1 MTTAYATEEA
11 GIDPAPAP
19 DPQSTPDAD
28 PLLGASPAM
37 QGVRRQLEQ
46 DARSRLTVLLL
57 GETGTGKGLTA
68 NRLHE
73 LSPQADGPFV
83 QVNCAALPENLIES
97 ELFGHE
103 RGAFTGA
110 VAQKLGRVEVAGGGT
125 LFLDEIG
132 ELPLAAQAKLLRLL
146 DNGQYERVGGTEVLR
161 AQARV
166 VAATNQDL
174 GQMVKERRFR
184 ADLFF
189 RLRVLTVQLP
199 PLWARREDILELAEH
214 FIGVEAAYLGRP
226 APGLSLEAEAMLMA
240 YAWPGNVRELKDIM
254 AAALTACPGPT
265 IRGEDL
271 PHIDLEAPAAP
282 CGPFVTI
289 QENERRYLQEVLEA
303 TRWTIKGAH
312 GAAAIVNLPPS
323 TLYHRIDKLGLARPA
338 GRDGEPATVYHP
350 CSGAA

>member
-19 DPQSTPDAD
+19 DPQSNPDAD

-57 GETGTGKGLTA
+57 GETGTGKGLAA

-83 QVNCAALPENLIES
+83 QVNCGALAETLIES

-103 RGAFTGA
+103 HGAFTGA
-110 VAQKLGRVEVAGGGT
+110 VARKPGRVELARGGT

-146 DNGQYERVGGTEVLR
+146 DNGQYERVGGTEVLQ

-174 GQMVKERRFR
+174 RQMVEQQRFR
-184 ADLFF
+184 RDLFF
-189 RLRVLTVQLP
+189 RLRVLSVHLP
-199 PLWARREDILELAEH
+199 PLRARREDILGLAHH
-214 FIGVEAAYLGRP
+214 FIRLEAADLRRP

-240 YAWPGNVRELKDIM
+240 YEWPGNVRELKDIM

-303 TRWTIKGAH
+303 TRWIIRGAQ

-323 TLYHRIDKLGLARPA
+323 TLNHRIKKLGLVRPPARELA
-338 GRDGEPATVYHP
+338 GRCG
-350 CSGAA
+350 S